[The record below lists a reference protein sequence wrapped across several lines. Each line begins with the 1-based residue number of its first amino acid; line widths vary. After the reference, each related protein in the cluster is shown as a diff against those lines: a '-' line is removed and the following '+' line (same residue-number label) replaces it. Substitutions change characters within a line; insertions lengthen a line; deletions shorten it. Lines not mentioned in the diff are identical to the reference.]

1 MHITLWNTN
10 KNTGADVEQREAIP
24 RDTSPGQKIQQRQ
37 EAVAEG
43 ATGIVKTAPDFTRL
57 FFSPDRTMS
66 YLFR

>member
-1 MHITLWNTN
+1 MYITSWKTN
-10 KNTGADVEQREAIP
+10 CNTGADIEQREAIP
-24 RDTSPGQKIQQRQ
+24 RGTSPGQKIQQRQ

-57 FFSPDRTMS
+57 FFSPDRTTS